1 MATTP
6 AGANPACFV
15 TGGVGVAST
24 LAAGKLAAVLRGSY
38 VRGLLDE
45 IREQLAEELLV
56 TGGLRS
62 QRSPGGWGIWGFQL
76 LPGLPPLE
84 RRRPARLPDGR
95 HNSGPYGIKEFKI
108 LPNGPSCTAG
118 HRSTPDRRL
127 RCSCLARVMS
137 GSRGSRGSG
146 SACLRCRVSA
156 VRRCLVIR
164 ICDIARLLW
173 SWVSVVTAKVAGEW
187 PGVAMASRPVSSLPT
202 TIERGQRITFLTR

>member
-62 QRSPGGWGIWGFQL
+62 QRSPGGWGIWGFQAS
-76 LPGLPPLE
+76 P
-84 RRRPARLPDGR
+84 RPSAAGKASAR
-95 HNSGPYGIKEFKI
+95 
-108 LPNGPSCTAG
+108 A
-118 HRSTPDRRL
+118 
-127 RCSCLARVMS
+127 
-137 GSRGSRGSG
+137 
-146 SACLRCRVSA
+146 
-156 VRRCLVIR
+156 
-164 ICDIARLLW
+164 
-173 SWVSVVTAKVAGEW
+173 
-187 PGVAMASRPVSSLPT
+187 PT
-202 TIERGQRITFLTR
+202 GWAP

>member
-1 MATTP
+1 VVSYFAPATAYSTAGTRSGRDPRAARRGTP
-6 AGANPACFV
+6 GHRRASVAEVAGWL
-15 TGGVGVAST
+15 GYLGVS
-24 LAAGKLAAVLRGSY
+24 SF
-38 VRGLLDE
+38 
-45 IREQLAEELLV
+45 
-56 TGGLRS
+56 S
-62 QRSPGGWGIWGFQL
+62 
-76 LPGLPPLE
+76 PGLPPLE

-95 HNSGPYGIKEFKI
+95 HNIGPFGIKEFKI

-127 RCSCLARVMS
+127 RCSLARVMS

-173 SWVSVVTAKVAGEW
+173 SWVSVVTAKGRGGMARCRHGQQAGI
-187 PGVAMASRPVSSLPT
+187 VIVDDH
-202 TIERGQRITFLTR
+202 